1 MNYLALK
8 SQLLQSQQDN
18 LDDLENYFESHDE
31 LLYALRDPENS
42 DKLQTAIDEIAES
55 RVPIYN
61 SDLFEWAS
69 KNVDKVY
76 EFEAESGQTD
86 ALDRVRFA
94 CYMTEE
100 EYLNNT
106 ITEFR
111 EKIT

>member
-8 SQLLQSQQDN
+8 SQLSQTQQDN
-18 LDDLENYFESHDE
+18 LDELENYFESHDE
-31 LLYALRDPENS
+31 LLYALRNPEDS
-42 DKLQTAIDEIAES
+42 DKLQTAINEIAES

-76 EFEAESGQTD
+76 EFESESGQTD

-94 CYMTEE
+94 CFMTEQE
-100 EYLNNT
+100 NLNNT
-106 ITEFR
+106 IKAFR
-111 EKIT
+111 E